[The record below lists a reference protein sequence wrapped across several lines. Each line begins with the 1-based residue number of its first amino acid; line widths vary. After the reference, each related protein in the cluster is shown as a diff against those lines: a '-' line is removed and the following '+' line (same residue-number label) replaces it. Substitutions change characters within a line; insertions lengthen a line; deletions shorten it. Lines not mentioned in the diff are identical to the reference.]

1 MRGGWYVLAIER
13 MGGEKR
19 AVCRLRGSMHMD
31 YLIQAPLLAVHS
43 AEPGHAGDAVH
54 SSVSERWCG
63 LSGQSHLSAGQPLE

>member
-1 MRGGWYVLAIER
+1 
-13 MGGEKR
+13 
-19 AVCRLRGSMHMD
+19 MHMD